1 MQTQL
6 VMGLILIAAASYL
19 LFKPNFR
26 MNAAPIMSIGA
37 GAISGLAGGICGI
50 FGPPAMIYL
59 LGRSADARS
68 SRADTIVYLT
78 GQSIILGITYLIYG
92 MYTRWYLE
100 LSLMLM
106 PVYGLCLW
114 YGANRF
120 SHTSEA
126 SYRRAILGLLWVIS
140 AFLVLRSIFALS
152 P

>member
-1 MQTQL
+1 
-6 VMGLILIAAASYL
+6 MGSILMAAASYM
-19 LFKPNFR
+19 LFKRNFC
-26 MNAAPIMSIGA
+26 MSAAPIMSIGA
-37 GAISGLAGGICGI
+37 GAVSGLAGGLCGI

-59 LGRSADARS
+59 LGRSADARR

-100 LSLMLM
+100 LSVMLM
-106 PVYGLCLW
+106 PVYGLCAW

-120 SHTSEA
+120 SRVSEA
-126 SYRRAILGLLWVIS
+126 SYRRAILGLLWAIS
-140 AFLVLRSIFALS
+140 AFLVVRPMFAFF